1 MLAPLAA
8 AAVQPLLVDL
18 DGVVARRGAA
28 AAELPHAL
36 AGDKVAAEAD
46 DAAAERPEDQV
57 HVRHEETLNQSLGG
71 ERIFLHRLLAPRNPL
86 DPPSRKQF
94 SQAVASP

>member
-46 DAAAERPEDQV
+46 DAAA
-57 HVRHEETLNQSLGG
+57 
-71 ERIFLHRLLAPRNPL
+71 
-86 DPPSRKQF
+86 
-94 SQAVASP
+94 